1 MATEADIELVP
12 ALLKGI
18 PALRTLQYADRN
30 DVDLVVT
37 GIHGPTGLGWLFLGS
52 VTERITRNADVPVL
66 TINLPDAEST
76 VADAEQANEI
86 AREALE
92 TEGYTDISFPK
103 DPSRTHGSWIIRA
116 TNGNETFDVHINEAT
131 RQSNIVLIDGRRLAP
146 PKERLLLPKRSP
158 KARTQLSIASESSRM
173 KQSVPL

>member
-37 GIHGPTGLGWLFLGS
+37 GTHGPTGLGWLFLGS

-116 TNGNETFDVHINEAT
+116 TNG
-131 RQSNIVLIDGRRLAP
+131 
-146 PKERLLLPKRSP
+146 KKRSTSTST
-158 KARTQLSIASESSRM
+158 KQLDNQISSLSTGDDSLHLKNVCCFQNGLR
-173 KQSVPL
+173 KPGHNSRSHRNRLE